1 MVRGVVLGGM
11 FLFVALAARADDP
24 PKPAKPPRVDV
35 VITVEREAQDKED
48 AAAAV
53 SVLRGDE
60 LAALPVESLGQAL
73 ALVPG
78 ITMMFDSGTSG
89 SPMITSRG
97 FFGGGEVE
105 YVKLLVD
112 GVPVGDAES
121 GSADWSRF
129 RLDGIDR
136 IEIVHG
142 PGSAAWGDTALG
154 GVIQIF
160 TARGVTDKPGDL
172 RLTAGSFG
180 TRSAGLG
187 YRSELHPGLLLGVRA
202 DLSSVD
208 GFRDHASRSDQAL
221 RLTLDRILDT
231 ARWQVTL
238 DGSRKDRREPG
249 ALTYAE
255 IAADR
260 AQSNRIFRFD
270 REQTSR
276 RRIAASYDAFGPNTL
291 HLIAFGAWRDSDN
304 LRSLLLAPGFGL
316 TALRQLGTQELG
328 ATVDT
333 TRELAHGSLHAGI
346 DLGHTSLNGDY
357 FGVGTSGEKQAALA
371 SADGHRQLA
380 GLFVTA
386 TWNVCRRC
394 RLSAGVRQD
403 EIRDSFSNGSRHASA
418 TSPRA
423 GLTVRAGKTSYF
435 VQLSHAFKAP
445 TLDQLFD
452 PRPFPDFQG
461 GTFIV
466 SNPTLRPQRAR
477 NFEAGASGEQARAH
491 WSLTAYR
498 MNVTDEIDFDPQ
510 TFTYSNIGSSIHRGA
525 EASVSLFS
533 GARVTPAFTYAW
545 TRVANAEVPG
555 RQLKNIPEH
564 VAQAIVEARL
574 PGGVAANL
582 VYRWMH
588 GRWLDDA
595 GVFPQSDV
603 SRLDLRL
610 ARSFGPARVSLDL
623 LNATDQKYDELGY
636 VLADFQGNPTPLA
649 FPAPGRSMR
658 LGVTWKF

>member
-1 MVRGVVLGGM
+1 
-11 FLFVALAARADDP
+11 
-24 PKPAKPPRVDV
+24 
-35 VITVEREAQDKED
+35 
-48 AAAAV
+48 
-53 SVLRGDE
+53 
-60 LAALPVESLGQAL
+60 
-73 ALVPG
+73 
-78 ITMMFDSGTSG
+78 MFDGGASGT
-89 SPMITSRG
+89 PMITSRG

-121 GSADWSRF
+121 GSADWLRF

-187 YRSELHPGLLLGVRA
+187 YRYELHPGLFLGVRG

-231 ARWQVTL
+231 SRWQVTL
-238 DGSRKDRREPG
+238 DGARKDRREPG

-276 RRIAASYDAFGPNTL
+276 RRIAASYDAFGPATL

-328 ATVDT
+328 ATADT

-346 DLGHTSLNGDY
+346 DLGYTTLNGDY
-357 FGVGTSGEKQAALA
+357 FGVGTAGEKQAALA

-423 GLTVRAGKTSYF
+423 GLTVRAGKASYF
-435 VQLSHAFKAP
+435 VQLSRAFKAP

-461 GTFIV
+461 GTFVI

-477 NFEAGASGEQARAH
+477 NFEAGASGEQARAR
-491 WSLTAYR
+491 WSLVAYR

-533 GARVTPAFTYAW
+533 GARVTPTFTYAW
-545 TRVANAEVPG
+545 TRVANAEVPD

-574 PGGVAANL
+574 PAGIAADL

-595 GVFPQSDV
+595 GVFPQEDV
-603 SRLDLRL
+603 SRVDLRL

-636 VLADFQGNPTPLA
+636 VLADFAGRPTPLA
-649 FPAPGRSMR
+649 FPAPGRSLR

>member
-1 MVRGVVLGGM
+1 MLRGAFIGVVLFASVG
-11 FLFVALAARADDP
+11 ARAGDP
-24 PKPAKPPRVDV
+24 PAKLPRVDV

-53 SVLRGDE
+53 SVLDKQE
-60 LAALPVESLGQAL
+60 LEALPVESLGQAL

-78 ITMMFDSGTSG
+78 ITMMFDGGASGT
-89 SPMITSRG
+89 PMITSRG

-112 GVPVGDAES
+112 GVPAGDAES
-121 GSADWSRF
+121 GLADWSRF
-129 RLDGIDR
+129 RLEGIDR

-160 TARGVTDKPGDL
+160 TARGAADKPGDL

-180 TRSAGLG
+180 TRSAALG
-187 YRSELHPGLLLGVRA
+187 YRDELRPGLFLGVRG

-208 GFRDHASRSDQAL
+208 GFREHASRSDQSL
-221 RLTLDRILDT
+221 RLTLDRIVDT
-231 ARWQVTL
+231 ARWQLTL
-238 DGSRKDRREPG
+238 DGARKY
-249 ALTYAE
+249 TE

-260 AQSNRIFRFD
+260 ARSNRIFRFD

-276 RRIAASYDAFGPNTL
+276 RRIAALYDSFGPAAL

-316 TALRQLGTQELG
+316 TALRQLATRELG
-328 ATVDT
+328 ATADL
-333 TRELAHGSLHAGI
+333 TRELQHGSLHAGV
-346 DLGHTSLNGDY
+346 DVGQTALSGDY
-357 FGVGTSGEKQAALA
+357 FGVGPAGEQQAALA
-371 SADGHRQLA
+371 SSDGHRTLA

-423 GLTVRAGKTSYF
+423 GLTVRAGKASYF
-435 VQLSHAFKAP
+435 VQLSRAFKAP

-461 GTFIV
+461 GTFVI
-466 SNPTLRPQRAR
+466 SNPALRPQHAR
-477 NFEAGASGEQARAH
+477 NAEAGASGEQGGAR
-491 WSLTAYR
+491 WSLVAYR

-510 TFTYSNIGSSIHRGA
+510 TFTYSNIGSSIHRGM
-525 EASVSLFS
+525 EASVSLFR

-545 TRVANAEVPG
+545 TRVANAETPG

-574 PGGVAANL
+574 PAGIAADL

-588 GRWLDDA
+588 GRWLDDG
-595 GVFPQSDV
+595 GVFPQEDV
-603 SRLDLRL
+603 SRIDLRL
-610 ARSFGPARVSLDL
+610 ARNVGPARVSLDL
-623 LNATDQKYDELGY
+623 LNATDEKYDELGY
-636 VLADFQGNPTPLA
+636 VLADFAGRPTPLA
-649 FPAPGRSMR
+649 FPAPGRSLR